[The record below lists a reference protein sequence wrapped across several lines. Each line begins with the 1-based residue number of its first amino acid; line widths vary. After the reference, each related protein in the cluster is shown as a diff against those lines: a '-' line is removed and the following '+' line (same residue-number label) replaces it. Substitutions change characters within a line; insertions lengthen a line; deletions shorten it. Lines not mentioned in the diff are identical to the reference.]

1 MIGGYI
7 WSLVALA
14 VLLTGAVLAF
24 VTMRYGRTHKQRSPA
39 EKAASKAV
47 TEENYRHPVR
57 QD

>member
-1 MIGGYI
+1 MVGGYI
-7 WSLVALA
+7 WSLVAPA

-24 VTMRYGRTHKQRSPA
+24 VTMRYARTHKQRSPA

-47 TEENYRHPVR
+47 TKENYRQPVE